1 MDCSTSPGNKIHKA
15 SGHWDLINYIPI
27 SLWVTI
33 FDDNVRSR
41 VMALAQQLRNSQR
54 RSTKT
59 GVKSKFSSSIWSKVE
74 QYSTPNVLT
83 NHQCTIGILD
93 VIFYN
98 NVKSYQCHPH
108 RESSTNTFVGTPDIS
123 FSSIFSCILGGQSMS
138 LSVRRTSTPSCF
150 TGTSFPDESK
160 SRFNSLQSMDNIV
173 LLQTSPCGEVWF
185 EIWLKAH
192 GKFFKAHGKIW
203 NHTRRRHHDHLAQS
217 VL

>member
-1 MDCSTSPGNKIHKA
+1 M
-15 SGHWDLINYIPI
+15 
-27 SLWVTI
+27 WVTI

-54 RSTKT
+54 RSTKLGSSRNT
-59 GVKSKFSSSIWSKVE
+59 QEVFSSSIWSKVE

-108 RESSTNTFVGTPDIS
+108 RGSSTNTFVGTPDIS
-123 FSSIFSCILGGQSMS
+123 FSAIFSCILGGQSMS

-173 LLQTSPCGEVWF
+173 LLQTSPCGEV
-185 EIWLKAH
+185 
-192 GKFFKAHGKIW
+192 
-203 NHTRRRHHDHLAQS
+203 
-217 VL
+217 